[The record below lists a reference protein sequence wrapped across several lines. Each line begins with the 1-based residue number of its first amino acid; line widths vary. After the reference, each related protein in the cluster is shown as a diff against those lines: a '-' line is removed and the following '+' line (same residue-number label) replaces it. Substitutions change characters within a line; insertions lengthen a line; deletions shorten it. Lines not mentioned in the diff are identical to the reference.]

1 MTESEIKQLAEEC
14 REIAKTVTVVHAG
27 TNYSSIADALE
38 QLAAVTRE
46 RDELKAGL
54 SYANAAI
61 DSVIDLMGNA
71 KCVYC
76 DWVGKRFG
84 IAEDPD
90 WSKNRDML
98 AEHVKVCPKHPMRE
112 LESHLARMRDAL
124 KAVKVRLHF
133 VGMPQEPMWEPEP
146 GNKIPDWR
154 KQIALIEAALSP
166 AQPASETPPCPPG
179 HCEECTGE
187 CPDGP
192 PAEHAP
198 AASEQAPT
206 SPKQCIHGTP
216 AGCGVCAEFP
226 EGCKMGPSPSSKVE
240 DIERLMGQARRPSEQ
255 APAQDGK

>member
-1 MTESEIKQLAEEC
+1 MTESEIKQLAAEC
-14 REIAKTVTVVHAG
+14 RNLSMNCYANSSRERYSRIA
-27 TNYSSIADALE
+27 SALE
-38 QLAAVTRE
+38 QLAAVNRE

-54 SYANAAI
+54 SDANAAI

-112 LESHLARMRDAL
+112 LESQLARMREACQAFVNEFDEWDDEPETEDSSAAVARNRSRKVYRKAKDAL
-124 KAVKVRLHF
+124 S
-133 VGMPQEPMWEPEP
+133 
-146 GNKIPDWR
+146 
-154 KQIALIEAALSP
+154 LSP
-166 AQPASETPPCPPG
+166 AQPTSETPPCPPG
-179 HCEECTGE
+179 HCDDCTGE

-192 PAEHAP
+192 T